1 MAAKET
7 LERELKLAAPDGFEL
22 PDLGGEPLEPRTF
35 TSTYYDTSD
44 HRLARAGITLR
55 RRVEHGKGLW
65 QLKLPEGTARRELEQ
80 PGGPAG
86 PPQELAR
93 LLVALT
99 HARELSPIAKLR
111 TRRAGFRVADDGNGK
126 ADVVLDSVAV
136 MDARRVVGRFTE
148 LEVEL
153 VEGDEQALE
162 AISRALRKAGA
173 GKGERR
179 PKVFRV
185 LGLSDDDSAVP
196 ADDSAAL
203 GVMLVRQHEQI
214 QANDPGVRLGDD
226 PESVHRMRVAT
237 RRLRAALRAAAPLL
251 EREWSERLRGEL
263 GWLTDVLGLVRDL
276 DVLEMYLR
284 TEIGRLDPTDEAAAG
299 ELVERVAG
307 EREAARATML
317 GELSSERYFDLL
329 GLLDNASATPPVLS
343 SGRSLEV
350 IAGREFAKLRKTI
363 RRAGPTPSDEELH
376 RVRIRGK
383 RARYAA
389 ELAEPLAGKRA
400 RQFVQE
406 AKRFQDVIG
415 EHQDAV
421 VAEERI
427 RALAG
432 RRKAGL
438 AFAAGRLVERQGT
451 RRAEARAALPAA
463 WARLEKRGRQAW
475 D

>member
-1 MAAKET
+1 MAAKGT

-22 PDLGGEPLEPRTF
+22 PDLGGEPLEGRTF
-35 TSTYYDTSD
+35 TSTYYDTPD

-80 PGGPAG
+80 AGGPGG

-99 HARELSPIAKLR
+99 HMRELSPIAKLR

-136 MDARRVVGRFTE
+136 MDARRVIGRFTE

-162 AISRALRKAGA
+162 AISGVLRKAGA
-173 GKGERR
+173 SAGERR

-185 LGLSDDDSAVP
+185 LGLPDDDRAVP
-196 ADDSAAL
+196 TDDAAAL
-203 GVMLVRQHEQI
+203 RAMLARQHEQI
-214 QANDPGVRLGDD
+214 LANDPGVRLGDD
-226 PESVHRMRVAT
+226 TEAVHRLRVAT
-237 RRLRAALRAAAPLL
+237 RRLRAVLRAAAPLL
-251 EREWSERLRGEL
+251 ERESSERLRGEL
-263 GWLTDVLGLVRDL
+263 GWLADVLGPLRDL
-276 DVLEMYLR
+276 DVLEAYLR
-284 TEIGRLDPTDEAAAG
+284 TEIGSLDPIDEAAAG
-299 ELVERVAG
+299 ELVERIAG
-307 EREAARATML
+307 EREAARSAML
-317 GELSSERYFDLL
+317 VELSSNRYFDLL
-329 GLLDNASATPPVLS
+329 GVLDNITATLS
-343 SGRSLEV
+343 VVSGGPSLET

-363 RRAGPTPSDEELH
+363 LRAGSTPSDEQLH

-389 ELAEPLAGKRA
+389 ELAEPLVGKRA
-400 RQFVQE
+400 RRFVQE
-406 AKRFQDVIG
+406 AKRFQDVVG

-427 RALAG
+427 RTLAG

-451 RRAEARAALPAA
+451 RRAEARAALPTA
-463 WARLEKRGRQAW
+463 WARLEKRGRRAW
-475 D
+475 A